1 MNRGDRNNS
10 YPDLNN
16 DDDNGDNENI
26 EIINNV
32 DDNDEIENDIDNSA
46 IIVGNY
52 DDNTNQITN
61 NNQHNNEDLSLIN
74 NDNND
79 INKSKPFQLRRHII
93 GTICILAVVFLWVF
107 SGVMTQIIFT
117 EEDYNKPFFLTYF
130 ATSIFTFYLLGFG
143 IKWRTWLSIPFSRK
157 QQKQQTSQIES
168 YQSLNNSDNVNIESN
183 QEQHSRTK
191 VMDPVTGIVKNQYHF
206 TIKEILKISLC
217 LCPIWF
223 CANYTYN
230 LSLSRTSVSTNT
242 ILSTLSGLFSLF
254 LSVAFKV
261 DKFSIEKLLA
271 ALITLSGIIMVS
283 YSSLDKSNNGNDTV
297 LGDGLAVVGAFFY
310 GLYGV
315 LIKKLVI
322 SEEYLPMPMLL
333 GFLGLFN
340 FLFLWP
346 LFIVF
351 NLVSFEVFQLPSWRV
366 FLFLVF
372 NGLFGSFLSDLLDS
386 YSVVMTSPMIN
397 SIGLSLS
404 IPLAMISD
412 FVRSHRS
419 FGPLYIVGS
428 IFVVFGFILANMA
441 SSVLEDRLKAIE
453 QNLLKRFKKTLKI

>member
-1 MNRGDRNNS
+1 MNRSDRNGYHSDNNNNNIDEIIS
-10 YPDLNN
+10 NNNNEN
-16 DDDNGDNENI
+16 DDD
-26 EIINNV
+26 IIS
-32 DDNDEIENDIDNSA
+32 NSA
-46 IIVGNY
+46 IIT
-52 DDNTNQITN
+52 DN
-61 NNQHNNEDLSLIN
+61 NNNNNNNDDIDNNKITYSNNEDLSLIN
-74 NDNND
+74 NNIENE
-79 INKSKPFQLRRHII
+79 KSKPFQLRRHII

-130 ATSIFTFYLLGFG
+130 ATSIFTFYLLGFL
-143 IKWRTWLSIPFSRK
+143 IKWKTWLSIPFSKK
-157 QQKQQTSQIES
+157 QQFERQQTIERESYHSLNGDEEKQQQ
-168 YQSLNNSDNVNIESN
+168 N
-183 QEQHSRTK
+183 QQQQPQQK
-191 VMDPVTGIVKNQYHF
+191 IIDPVTGQIKNQYQF

-223 CANYTYN
+223 FANYTYN

-261 DKFSIEKLLA
+261 DRFSIEKLLA
-271 ALITLSGIIMVS
+271 ALLTLSGIVMVS
-283 YSSLDKSNNGNDTV
+283 YSSLDQSSNGTDSV
-297 LGDGLAVVGAFFY
+297 LGDGLAVIGAFFY

-346 LFIVF
+346 LFIIF

-366 FLFLVF
+366 FLFLIF

-412 FVRSHRS
+412 FVRSRKG

-428 IFVVFGFILANMA
+428 VLVVFGFILANMA
-441 SSVLEDRLKAIE
+441 SSVLEDRLKSIE
-453 QNLLKRFKKTLKI
+453 QNLLKRIKKFFKRQ